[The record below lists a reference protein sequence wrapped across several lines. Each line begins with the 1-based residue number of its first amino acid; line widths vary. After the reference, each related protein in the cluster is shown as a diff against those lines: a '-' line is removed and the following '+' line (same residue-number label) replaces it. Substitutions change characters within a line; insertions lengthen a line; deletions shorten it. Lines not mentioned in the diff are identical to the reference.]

1 MSGTRFRHLQRAI
14 GLACA
19 ACFAIPAYFSF
30 HARAASSAARANVQ
44 TAITAAEAYS
54 RGTGFYSGISGRRL
68 RRQTPGLDRNLRA
81 VAVNGDAAYCLDDRV
96 NGEVY
101 DYVGG
106 VPGGALRDGHQ
117 PAVVEPG
124 PCAAAVGAPAVQ

>member
-1 MSGTRFRHLQRAI
+1 MSGTRFRHLQKAI
-14 GLACA
+14 ALVCV

-30 HARAASSAARANVQ
+30 HAHAADSVAESNVQ

-68 RRQTPGLDRNLRA
+68 RRQTPGIDRNLRA
-81 VAVNGDAAYCLDDRV
+81 VAVNGDAAYCLEDSV
-96 NGEVY
+96 NGQVY

-106 VPGGALRDGHQ
+106 VPGAALIAGHE
-117 PAVVEPG
+117 PATVEAG
-124 PCAAAVGAPAVQ
+124 TCSAAVGAAAV